1 MSALLPL
8 LTRCFGLL
16 ALLLT
21 GLVGTVVP
29 LPAQEAAETPASAR
43 AGEPERAGAD
53 TSNHRLAAGDSIEV
67 RVFQEPDLDAKV
79 TLSKDGRAALPLVGE
94 VALARLTTTQ
104 AAAAIAESYKR
115 GYLKNPQVTVS
126 IADYA
131 RQRFTILG
139 AVNKP
144 GSYFFPT
151 GETLTLLQVIGM
163 AGGYTRAA
171 NPARVSVQRGGTR
184 GRVIEVDAKK
194 LARAGEGPPFRVE
207 PGDII
212 TVAESLF

>member
-1 MSALLPL
+1 MMSFRLLVIV
-8 LTRCFGLL
+8 LTVLM
-16 ALLLT
+16 
-21 GLVGTVVP
+21 GTAAPTWAQNAEVP
-29 LPAQEAAETPASAR
+29 AAPTKPASPA
-43 AGEPERAGAD
+43 APIEAD
-53 TSNHRLAAGDSIEV
+53 SANHRLVPGDSIEV
-67 RVFQEPDLDAKV
+67 RVFQEPELDAKV

-94 VALARLTTTQ
+94 VALSRLTTTQ
-104 AAAAIAESYKR
+104 AANAIAERYKK
-115 GYLKNPQVTVS
+115 GYLKNPKVTVA

-139 AVNKP
+139 AVTKP

-171 NPARVSVQRGGTR
+171 SPSKVTVQRGGNQ
-184 GRVIEVDAKK
+184 GRVIEVDAKR
-194 LARAGEGPPFRVE
+194 LARSSDAPPFRIE

-212 TVAESLF
+212 TVGESIF

>member
-1 MSALLPL
+1 MMRFRLLAIL
-8 LTRCFGLL
+8 LTVLL
-16 ALLLT
+16 
-21 GLVGTVVP
+21 GITVSS
-29 LPAQEAAETPASAR
+29 PAQETVPAPPPPATTPAPAP
-43 AGEPERAGAD
+43 APEAAS
-53 TSNHRLAAGDSIEV
+53 SNHRLAPGDSIEV
-67 RVFQEPDLDAKV
+67 RVFQEPELDAKV

-94 VALARLTTTQ
+94 VALSRLTTTQ
-104 AAAAIAESYKR
+104 AATAIAERYKK
-115 GYLKNPQVTVS
+115 GYLKNPRITVS

-151 GETLTLLQVIGM
+151 GENLTLLQVIGM

-171 NPARVSVQRGGTR
+171 NPSKVTVQRGGDR
-184 GRVIEVDAKK
+184 SQPIEVDAKK
-194 LARAGEGPPFRVE
+194 LARKGETTPFRIQ

-212 TVAESLF
+212 TVAESIF